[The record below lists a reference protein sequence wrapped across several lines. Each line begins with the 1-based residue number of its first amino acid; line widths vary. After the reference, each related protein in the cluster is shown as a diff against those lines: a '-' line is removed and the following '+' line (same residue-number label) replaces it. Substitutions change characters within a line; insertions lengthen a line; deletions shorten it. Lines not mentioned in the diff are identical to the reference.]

1 MMYNDKRVHAFLVG
15 DRSHPQTQEI
25 YEKLEKLSSEMKAAG
40 YIPNTIQALR
50 DVEADDKEWLLCQHS
65 EKLAIAFGLLK
76 TPPGTV
82 IRVVKNLRV
91 CHDCHTATKFISKI
105 VARDIVVRDAN
116 RFHHFKHGEC
126 SCGDYW

>member
-1 MMYNDKRVHAFLVG
+1 MYNDKRVHAFLVG